1 MRPLTLVLAALALA
15 PTARVHA
22 PSLPRDPTPTPP
34 AVAEAAINR
43 NLRPAGT
50 LRDGV
55 LTLRLEARR
64 ATWHPEADDGIG
76 IVVHAFGEAGRPTE
90 IPGPLV
96 RVPVGTEV
104 RLSVRN
110 TLDSTLVLRGLH
122 ARPAA
127 TGDTIAVAPGA
138 TREVAFALREVG
150 TFLYW
155 ARTGSDTSLAAR
167 EGADSQLSGA
177 IVVDA
182 EGARTTDRVLV
193 VGVWARTRLDP
204 AAADAPWGL
213 ATVMN
218 GKSWPHTERLTYDV
232 GDTVRWRVVN
242 ASPRAHPMH
251 LHGFYFHVESRGDGM
266 RDSTYAPAR
275 QRMAVTEFL
284 LSRSTMAVR
293 WVPERAGNWLFH
305 CHLAAHV
312 GSNARLHPPLG
323 GASVAAVRAEA
334 GGEVVRADA
343 MGGHADHG
351 MFGLA
356 VGLHVRPAPTVGGQ
370 VTAVQQREPRR
381 LRLLV
386 TERPAVYGAAPGLAF
401 VLQRGDVAP
410 ADDSVAV
417 PGSMLVLERGEPVRI
432 TVVNRTREATAVHWH
447 GLEIESFPDGVP
459 GWSGAPGRLM
469 PPIAP
474 RDSFVAE
481 FTPPRAGTFMYHAHL
496 DEARQIG
503 TGLYGALLVL
513 EPGQSLDPATDRILV
528 FSRGG
533 PPELGDTAPMLVN
546 GRSPADTVELT
557 SGVAHRVRLVFIQPN
572 GAARLRVVGAGPADT
587 SLVVW
592 RPLAKD
598 GADLPA
604 AYARPRSALAI
615 VAVGETYDFALT
627 PRAPG
632 LYRMELFAPRDGT
645 TRTVM
650 LRAR

>member
-22 PSLPRDPTPTPP
+22 PSLPRDPTHAPPP
-34 AVAEAAINR
+34 AAEAAINR

-104 RLSVRN
+104 KLSVRN
-110 TLDSTLVLRGLH
+110 TLDSTLVLHGMH
-122 ARPAA
+122 ARPTAA
-127 TGDTIAVAPGA
+127 GDTVQVAPGA

-155 ARTGSDTSLAAR
+155 ARAGADTAVAAR

-182 EGARTTDRVLV
+182 EGARPVDRVLV
-193 VGVWARTRLDP
+193 VGVWARTRDDP

-213 ATVMN
+213 ATVLN
-218 GKSWPHTERLTYDV
+218 GRSWPYTERLAYDV

-266 RDSTYAPAR
+266 RDSAYTPAR

-312 GSNARLHPPLG
+312 GSNARLRPPL
-323 GASVAAVRAEA
+323 AVAPLAPVAPVA
-334 GGEVVRADA
+334 PVADA
-343 MGGHADHG
+343 QAPESAGHAGHG

-356 VGLHVRPAPTVGGQ
+356 MGLLIRPAPSAAVP

-386 TERPAVYGAAPGLAF
+386 TERPSVYGAAPGLAF
-401 VLQRGDVAP
+401 VLQRGDLAP

-417 PGSMLVLERGEPVRI
+417 PGPTLVLERGEPVRI
-432 TVVNRTREATAVHWH
+432 TVVNRTHQATAVHWH

-459 GWSGAPGRLM
+459 GWSGSPGRLM

-496 DEARQIG
+496 DEGRQIG
-503 TGLYGALLVL
+503 SGLYGALLVL
-513 EPGQSLDPATDRILV
+513 APGQSLDPATDRVLV

-533 PPELGDTAPMLVN
+533 PAAQEDATPLLVN

-557 SGVAHRVRLVFIQPN
+557 AGVAHRLRLVFIQPN

-587 SLVVW
+587 ALVVW

-604 AYARPRSALAI
+604 AYARLRTALAL
-615 VAVGETYDFALT
+615 VAVGETYDFELT

-632 LYRMELFAPRDGT
+632 LYRMELFSPREGLS
-645 TRTVM
+645 RSVM

>member
-1 MRPLTLVLAALALA
+1 MRPLIPVLAALALA

-22 PSLPRDPTPTPP
+22 PSLPRDPTSASP

-55 LTLRLEARR
+55 LALRLEARR
-64 ATWHPEADDGIG
+64 ATWHPEADDGLG
-76 IVVHAFGEAGRPTE
+76 IVVHAFGEAGRPAE

-104 RLSVRN
+104 KLSVRN
-110 TLDSTLVLRGLH
+110 TLDSTLVLRGMH

-127 TGDTIAVAPGA
+127 AGDTIAVAPGA

-155 ARTGSDTSLAAR
+155 ARTGSDTSVAAR

-182 EGARTTDRVLV
+182 EGAQPPDRVLV

-204 AAADAPWGL
+204 AAVDAPWGL

-218 GKSWPHTERLTYDV
+218 GRSWPHTERLSYDV

-242 ASPRAHPMH
+242 ASPRSHPMH

-266 RDSTYAPAR
+266 RDSAYTVAR

-284 LSRSTMAVR
+284 ISRSTMAVR

-312 GSNARLHPPLG
+312 GSNARLHPALGVAPL
-323 GASVAAVRAEA
+323 ADARDTVAA
-334 GGEVVRADA
+334 
-343 MGGHADHG
+343 GHGDHG
-351 MFGLA
+351 MAGLA
-356 VGLHVRPAPTVGGQ
+356 VGLLIRPSRTAPVP
-370 VTAVQQREPRR
+370 VAAAQREPRR

-432 TVVNRTREATAVHWH
+432 TVVNRTHEATAVHWH

-459 GWSGAPGRLM
+459 GWSGSPGRLM

-513 EPGQSLDPATDRILV
+513 EPGRSLDPATDRVLV

-557 SGVAHRVRLVFIQPN
+557 AGVAHRIRLVFILPN
-572 GAARLRVVGAGPADT
+572 GAARLRVVGAGPTDT

-604 AYARPRSALAI
+604 AYARPRSALAL
-615 VAVGETYDFALT
+615 VAVGETYDFELT

-632 LYRMELFAPRDGT
+632 LYRMELFAPREGT
-645 TRTVM
+645 TRSVM